1 MPPFFDSPHVASV
14 FGIGTVPSGH
24 RLKKLVRRPLD
35 LDDVPTST
43 SSSSSFSSSSS
54 YSSSYSRLL
63 SSLSSRKTY
72 CSGHGSELLKRR
84 NRN

>member
-54 YSSSYSRLL
+54 SYSRLL